1 MKYFLDTNICIY
13 LLNGS
18 SNKLAKNVL
27 SLSPNTIKIPAIV
40 KAELLYGAEKSNRK
54 KENIGKVERFLSS
67 IEVLPFDEI
76 SAVAYSKIR
85 AKLETFGNVI
95 GPNDLLIA
103 SIVITNNGTLV
114 TNNLKEFKRVP
125 KLKTANWI

>member
-18 SNKLAKNVL
+18 SKKLAEKVL
-27 SLSPNTIKIPAIV
+27 SLSPSNIKIPLIV
-40 KAELLYGAEKSNRK
+40 KAELLFGAEKSKRK
-54 KENIGKVERFLSS
+54 KENIEKVERFLSS
-67 IEVLPFDEI
+67 MEILPFDET
-76 SAVAYSKIR
+76 SAVSYSKIR
-85 AKLETFGNVI
+85 VKLELTGNVI

-103 SIVITNNGTLV
+103 SIVIANNGTLV

-125 KLKTANWI
+125 KLKTVNWT